1 MSDSPTILWVEDDAS
16 FRHAVTRALEVG
28 GFRVIA
34 APDTMSAL
42 KELDRAPRV
51 DLLLADIQM
60 PPGQPH
66 GLALARMA
74 RVRQPELPVIFLTGY
89 EDLAGAA
96 HQEIEAERRRR
107 PDDPGCQIADEKETV
122 EGQRRDDEQR
132 DDGCDEAAVEGQGPE
147 LALAAVGRVT
157 DAGAAVKHHT
167 LSICS
172 RPNRP

>member
-96 HQEIEAERRRR
+96 QSIAARLFAKSIDMGELIEAIRA
-107 PDDPGCQIADEKETV
+107 QIRT
-122 EGQRRDDEQR
+122 
-132 DDGCDEAAVEGQGPE
+132 
-147 LALAAVGRVT
+147 
-157 DAGAAVKHHT
+157 
-167 LSICS
+167 
-172 RPNRP
+172 